1 MGCVTVRKIDAMQC
15 NAVLMTDFNSFRLKF
30 SCIKSLIYNL
40 QPKYTPTKL
49 LKTFYIK
56 KFVTLWT
63 EVKNRTNPCE
73 KALGDSGEKEL
84 PDCNRK

>member
-1 MGCVTVRKIDAMQC
+1 
-15 NAVLMTDFNSFRLKF
+15 MTDNRLQFTKF